1 MSCYHFHQYNSQ
13 LLLLFEFTNPPQEWA
28 LALIMYRIKGAGR
41 KVLAGDAVLW
51 SGSDGGRCS
60 LIGEPLEVFDAHEVT
75 QKLPYSME
83 FLRRSLQSLCF
94 TDYSVTR
101 GREFSR
107 VLRPTSINGA
117 C

>member
-1 MSCYHFHQYNSQ
+1 MSCYHFYQYYSQ

-60 LIGEPLEVFDAHEVT
+60 VVGDLSRG
-75 QKLPYSME
+75 
-83 FLRRSLQSLCF
+83 FLMLMGYANATILYGF
-94 TDYSVTR
+94 
-101 GREFSR
+101 
-107 VLRPTSINGA
+107 PT
-117 C
+117 